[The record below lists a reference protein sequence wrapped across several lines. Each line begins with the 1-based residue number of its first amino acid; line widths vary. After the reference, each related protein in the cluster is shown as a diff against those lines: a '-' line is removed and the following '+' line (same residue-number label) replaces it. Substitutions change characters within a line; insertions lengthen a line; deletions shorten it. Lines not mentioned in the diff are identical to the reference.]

1 MWTTAK
7 RVRVPS
13 ITPCMHTEALT
24 VEITEAACKAVALA
38 DNWVRV
44 PAPPRTSSSCC
55 FLRRECEFSAR
66 SHTPG
71 HAGATPA
78 SATPP

>member
-1 MWTTAK
+1 MWTTVK

-13 ITPCMHTEALT
+13 ITPAEALT
-24 VEITEAACKAVALA
+24 VEASTNERQL
-38 DNWVRV
+38 
-44 PAPPRTSSSCC
+44 
-55 FLRRECEFSAR
+55 LRRECEFSAR

-78 SATPP
+78 SATMPP